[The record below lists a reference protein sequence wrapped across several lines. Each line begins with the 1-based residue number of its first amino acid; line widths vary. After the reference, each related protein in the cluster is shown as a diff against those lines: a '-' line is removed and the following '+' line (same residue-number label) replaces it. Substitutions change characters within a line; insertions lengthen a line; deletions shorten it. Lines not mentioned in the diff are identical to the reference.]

1 MMKVK
6 VMLSLSVDEEVYPMP
21 SDERIDEE
29 VKDYLSDLIHEV
41 DGFALKHIK
50 VLIGEKTYD

>member
-1 MMKVK
+1 MKVK
-6 VMLSLSVDEEVYPMP
+6 VMLTLSVDEEVYPMP

-41 DGFALKHIK
+41 DGFTLNHMK
-50 VLIGEKTYD
+50 VLIGEKKYD

>member
-1 MMKVK
+1 MKK
-6 VMLSLSVDEEVYPMP
+6 CIPCQ

-41 DGFALKHIK
+41 DGFTLNHMK
-50 VLIGEKTYD
+50 VLIGEKKYD

>member
-6 VMLSLSVDEEVYPMP
+6 VMLTLSVDEEVYPMP

>member
-1 MMKVK
+1 MKVK
-6 VMLSLSVDEEVYPMP
+6 VMLTLSVDEEVYPMP

-41 DGFALKHIK
+41 DGFGLKHIK